1 MTWPWLHNPEE
12 AGLRLELGS
21 LPRGPAWP
29 CSARPTPCPAHL
41 VQVSGQHLG
50 QDLLRAPAELR
61 GLQHHAVP
69 CRARQG
75 GAGQG
80 ELWERGGPSHLHSVL
95 TPAGQVPASLF
106 SQVKICLREVT
117 DRPRAPPPRDGGP
130 GMVDQGWWA
139 RRGNQLFLA
148 TRHQLPAH
156 WLCGPP
162 GGPRAGTAGSGR
174 VGTALTC
181 SEGAH

>member
-1 MTWPWLHNPEE
+1 M
-12 AGLRLELGS
+12 RLELGS
-21 LPRGPAWP
+21 LPRGP

-50 QDLLRAPAELR
+50 QDLFRAPAELR

-69 CRARQG
+69 CRAWQG

-80 ELWERGGPSHLHSVL
+80 ELWERGVPSHLHSVL
-95 TPAGQVPASLF
+95 TPAGQVPSSLF

-130 GMVDQGWWA
+130 GMVDQRWWA

-148 TRHQLPAH
+148 TRCQLPAH

-162 GGPRAGTAGSGR
+162 GGPSGDSGQREGGNRSHLQQGRPLGAPGSGSGGSSR
-174 VGTALTC
+174 GR
-181 SEGAH
+181 